1 MEESLVRGGVG
12 SHEQALNSSARSSH
26 VEERRSAAREF
37 ESQAH
42 NDFNQQ
48 HICVVTETYP
58 PEVNGVAIT
67 LSRLVSGLRARG
79 NSVSVV
85 YPGQR
90 SAQSSC
96 ARLHRELDDI
106 EVRGLPLPGYH
117 GLQFGMPA
125 GRILKQAWS
134 HHRPAAVYV
143 ATEGPLGW
151 SAVRTAQSMNIPAL
165 SGFHTNFHHYCK
177 HYGVGWMRH
186 AALRYLRWFHN
197 QTERTLVSNEELRAR
212 LQDAGFC
219 NVAIIER
226 GVDSKLFTPQRRSTE
241 LRQEWGLSEDD
252 SALIYVG
259 RIAAEKNLGVAV
271 EAYRAIK
278 RYNDRTKFVLVGD
291 GPQRHSLQR
300 ENPDLIFAGMRMGE
314 ELGKYYASADVFL
327 FPSETET
334 FGNVTLEAMASGLVV
349 IAYDYACA
357 KLHVSSGE
365 TGILVRFGDAS
376 SFVAS
381 ACTLLQEPL
390 VIRRIRRQGRQYVS
404 YLGWE
409 RVVERFEALLLNVGR
424 QGRGTASSLL
434 SRRRLAT

>member
-1 MEESLVRGGVG
+1 MEENLVRGNNG
-12 SHEQALNSSARSSH
+12 SHEQALGSSARFSH
-26 VEERRSAAREF
+26 VEERGSTAREF
-37 ESQAH
+37 ESQARY
-42 NDFNQQ
+42 DFSQQ

-85 YPGQR
+85 YPGER
-90 SAQSSC
+90 SEQSSGGG
-96 ARLHRELDDI
+96 LHRELDDI

-151 SAVRTAQSMNIPAL
+151 SAVRTAQSINIPAL
-165 SGFHTNFHHYCK
+165 SGFHTNFHHYCR
-177 HYGVGWMRH
+177 HYGVGWLQH

-197 QTERTLVSNEELRAR
+197 QTERTLVSNEELRAQ
-212 LQDAGFC
+212 LQDVGFC
-219 NVAIIER
+219 NVGIIER

-241 LRQEWGLSEDD
+241 LRQEWGVSEDD
-252 SALIYVG
+252 PALIYVG
-259 RIAAEKNLGVAV
+259 RIAAEKNLGVAI

-278 RYNDRTKFVLVGD
+278 RFNDRIKFVLVGD
-291 GPQRHSLQR
+291 GPQRQSLQR

-334 FGNVTLEAMASGLVV
+334 FGNVTLEAMASGLAVV
-349 IAYDYACA
+349 AYNYACA
-357 KLHVSSGE
+357 KLHISPGE

-381 ACTLLQEPL
+381 TCALLLEPP
-390 VIRRIRRQGRQYVS
+390 VIARIRRQGRQYVS

-409 RVVERFEALLLNVGR
+409 RVVERFEALLLNAGK
-424 QGRGTASSLL
+424 QGRGNAGSLL